1 MVYTGNKGGRL
12 AKTPRNW
19 KLTKAPRSKGRKQGR
34 KHLGVKD
41 GSWGENISEQGS
53 KPGKDTSESG
63 LEAGAKTP
71 RVSVGSRGEKTS
83 EQELVAV
90 ETPRIRVGS
99 KGRNNSILAPS
110 PSPYFGLRLQL
121 HFKPYMHCI
130 LPL

>member
-1 MVYTGNKGGRL
+1 MVYTGNKGGKL

-19 KLTKAPRSKGRKQGR
+19 KLTKAPRSKGRMQGR

-71 RVSVGSRGEKTS
+71 RISVGSRGEKTS

-90 ETPRIRVGS
+90 ETPRIRCCGTGA
-99 KGRNNSILAPS
+99 KRFRDRILYLTA
-110 PSPYFGLRLQL
+110 
-121 HFKPYMHCI
+121 FKDLGWMERSAYA
-130 LPL
+130 L